1 MSDAGRAAVGVL
13 ALQGD
18 FEAHGRALAELG
30 VRPVYVTRPAHLDGV
45 EALVLPGGESTT
57 IVKLMQAYDLRA
69 PLEAFWRSGRPL
81 LGTCAGAILLARTV
95 MGRPEQD
102 RLGCIDIDVERNGF
116 GRQID
121 SFECDLDAPLL
132 GPQPLRAVFI
142 RAPRIVRAGPQVE
155 VLARLRGECVLAREN
170 NVLVA
175 TFHPELTPD
184 RRVHR
189 LLLEMRER
197 RPARSAA

>member
-1 MSDAGRAAVGVL
+1 MTVDRRPAVGVL

-18 FEAHGRALAELG
+18 FEAHGRALAEAG
-30 VRPVYVTRPAHLDGV
+30 ARPVYVTRPGHLDGL

-57 IVKLMQAYDLRA
+57 IVKLMQATGLRA

-81 LGTCAGAILLARTV
+81 LGTCAGAILLSHGV
-95 MGRPEQD
+95 VGHPDQE

-121 SFECDLDAPLL
+121 SFECDVDAPAL
-132 GPQPLRAVFI
+132 GPEPLRAVFI
-142 RAPRIVRAGPQVE
+142 RAPRVVRTGAAVE
-155 VLARLRGECVLAREN
+155 VLARLRGECVMAREK
-170 NVLVA
+170 NVLIA

-189 LLLEMRER
+189 LFLAMRGPRSE
-197 RPARSAA
+197 RSAA

>member
-1 MSDAGRAAVGVL
+1 MKDDRRPAVGVL

-18 FEAHGRALAELG
+18 FEAHSRALAEAG
-30 VRPVYVTRPAHLDGV
+30 ARPVFVTRPAHLDDL

-57 IVKLMQAYDLRA
+57 IVKLMHAYGLRL
-69 PLEAFWRSGRPL
+69 PLETFWRSGRPL
-81 LGTCAGAILLARTV
+81 LGTCAGAIVLARGLV
-95 MGRPEQD
+95 GRPDQD

-121 SFECDLDAPLL
+121 SFECDVDAPAL
-132 GPQPLRAVFI
+132 GPEPLHAVFI
-142 RAPRIVRAGPQVE
+142 RAPRIVRTGAAVE
-155 VLARLRGECVLAREN
+155 VLSRLRGECVLARQN

-189 LLLEMRER
+189 LLLAMRSPRTE
-197 RPARSAA
+197 RSAA